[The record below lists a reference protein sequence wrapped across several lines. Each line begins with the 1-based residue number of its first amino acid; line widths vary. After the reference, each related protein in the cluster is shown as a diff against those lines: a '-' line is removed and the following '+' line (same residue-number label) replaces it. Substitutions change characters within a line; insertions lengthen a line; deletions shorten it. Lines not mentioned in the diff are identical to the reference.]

1 MNKLFLLIN
10 EGFITII
17 ATVENLG
24 HGFAKKTESFQSGI
38 CSKKRDRE
46 AEDRKVEIESSELS
60 QFWRVTHIPDP
71 CRAVYRGC
79 RQQSRDCF
87 GFGFSWY
94 SHWF

>member
-17 ATVENLG
+17 ATEYLG
-24 HGFAKKTESFQSGI
+24 YGFAKKTESFQSGS

-46 AEDRKVEIESSELS
+46 PEDRKAEIESSELS
-60 QFWRVTHIPDP
+60 QFCRVTHISDS

-79 RQQSRDCF
+79 RHQSRACF
-87 GFGFSWY
+87 GFGFSWF